1 MTDNSWF
8 NNLLVGEKQMA
19 WEEIK
24 LIDNI
29 GRRVF
34 IDKYGYCELRSIQIA
49 FDGSSCPHQFDRNY
63 FFDKSSKTYSE
74 VRSKSLNF
82 RQIFELTMSKEIFEI
97 KKEFENEHNALV
109 SDCYYRYGHHYETI
123 NKEKI
128 QRLSYKSIYLHISY
142 AALGFDGGYFNSK
155 RHYEEV
161 VKITKMSDAE
171 KLVGWYLENSD
182 IKSFKHVVISE
193 IKVKDELFLLDSG
206 KVTVTNV
213 YTFPNKDNLI
223 CDVVNSDGETIQ
235 IDLKNDSLFY
245 LPYSNLED
253 EFASLNYSINE
264 LELSP
269 YVTNSGNVFNV
280 HWQPIND
287 AARYI
292 VTAYL
297 ILHVSGRKNVYH
309 MCDYDVDRNTHFISL
324 PNIVSSGVVFKIKA
338 EVRTGKVIAES
349 RCLHSGFDTSEMK

>member
-1 MTDNSWF
+1 
-8 NNLLVGEKQMA
+8 MA
-19 WEEIK
+19 WKEIK
-24 LIDNI
+24 LIDSI
-29 GRRVF
+29 RKRVF
-34 IDKYGYCELRSIQIA
+34 IDKYGYCEVDDIRIF
-49 FDGSSCPHQFDRNY
+49 FDGDSNPHSFDCDY
-63 FFDKSSKTYSE
+63 YFDKSSKTYC
-74 VRSKSLNF
+74 RIGSKSLSF
-82 RQIFELTMSKEIFEI
+82 REILNLAISK
-97 KKEFENEHNALV
+97 KT
-109 SDCYYRYGHHYETI
+109 YETNNEFKNGYNNYYYGYNRYYDTI
-123 NKEKI
+123 DKEKI
-128 QRLSYKSIYLHISY
+128 QQLSYKSINLRISY
-142 AALGFDGGYFNSK
+142 SALGFDSYGRFSSK

-161 VKITKMSDAE
+161 VKITKMLDAE

-182 IKSFKHVVISE
+182 IKSFKHVVISK
-193 IKVKDELFLLDSG
+193 IKVNDELFLLDSG

-253 EFASLNYSINE
+253 EFTSLNYSINE

-269 YVTNSGNVFNV
+269 YVTNSGNIFNV
-280 HWQPIND
+280 HWQPINE

-297 ILHVSGRKNVYH
+297 ILHVSGRKSVYH

-324 PNIVSSGVVFKIKA
+324 SNIVSSYVVFKVKA
-338 EVRTGKVIAES
+338 EDRTGKVVTES
-349 RCLHSGFDTSEMK
+349 RCLHSGFDASEME

>member
-1 MTDNSWF
+1 
-8 NNLLVGEKQMA
+8 MA
-19 WEEIK
+19 WKEIK
-24 LIDNI
+24 LIDSI
-29 GRRVF
+29 RKRVF
-34 IDKYGYCELRSIQIA
+34 IDKYGYCEVDDIRIV
-49 FDGSSCPHQFDRNY
+49 FDGNSYPHSFDCDY
-63 FFDKSSKTYSE
+63 YFDKSSKTYC
-74 VRSKSLNF
+74 RIGSKSLSF
-82 RQIFELTMSKEIFEI
+82 REILNLAISKKIYEVRNESI
-97 KKEFENEHNALV
+97 KGYNDFV
-109 SDCYYRYGHHYETI
+109 SDCYNNGYNRRYETVD
-123 NKEKI
+123 KERI
-128 QRLSYKSIYLHISY
+128 QQLPYKSIDLRIGYS
-142 AALGFDGGYFNSK
+142 ALGFDSYGRFSSK
-155 RHYEEV
+155 RHYEET

-193 IKVKDELFLLDSG
+193 IKVNDELFLLDSG

-223 CDVVNSDGETIQ
+223 YDVVNSDGETIQ

-269 YVTNSGNVFNV
+269 YVTNSGNIFNV

-324 PNIVSSGVVFKIKA
+324 PNIVSSSVVFKVKA
-338 EVRTGKVIAES
+338 EDRAGKVIAES
-349 RCLHSGFDTSEMK
+349 RCLHSGFDTSEIK